1 MPSSSKPRS
10 LSDAVSV
17 ASTGVCMP
25 LLGFG
30 VYQVSKSACIDACLA
45 ALAAGYRHIDSA
57 QVYNNETEVGQAVTQ
72 AAAKLGI
79 IRKDI
84 FLTTKIMSRDET
96 GGQTMYESVA
106 NSVFKIGGRSRDA
119 YVDLFLVHAPG
130 SRQFRED
137 AWKAL
142 EKLYE
147 QGRAKTIGVSNF
159 TIEDLEEMK
168 EYATIWPPHVNQIE
182 VSHLLHLLPFI
193 KASNSKHTAAPV
205 VSRTRNC
212 TILSKPPYHPPGLQP
227 VRPRQPHQRSRSR
240 RHRQQVQKEPSSGA
254 HSI

>member
-1 MPSSSKPRS
+1 
-10 LSDAVSV
+10 
-17 ASTGVCMP
+17 MP

-30 VYQVSKSACIDACLA
+30 VYQVPKPACVDVCLA
-45 ALAAGYRHIDSA
+45 ALTAGYRHIDSA
-57 QVYNNETEVGQAVTQ
+57 QVYENETEVGQAVSQ
-72 AAAKLGI
+72 ASAKLGI
-79 IRKDI
+79 SRKEV
-84 FLTTKIMSRDET
+84 FLTTKIMSHSDN

-106 NSVFKIGGRSRDA
+106 NSVSKIGGRKKDA

-130 SRQFRED
+130 TRQFRED

-182 VSHLLHLLPFI
+182 VSWL
-193 KASNSKHTAAPV
+193 
-205 VSRTRNC
+205 
-212 TILSKPPYHPPGLQP
+212 
-227 VRPRQPHQRSRSR
+227 
-240 RHRQQVQKEPSSGA
+240 
-254 HSI
+254 